1 MLFLPV
7 IIIKNKRL
15 ISFYSLIEAAFFL
28 VGHFFL
34 KGLGQIVLTLF
45 LFLYYPFFM
54 LKLAFMVLF
63 FFLGYFLADTKLVEI
78 PFKDMPYIEKLYEV
92 VDD

>member
-15 ISFYSLIEAAFFL
+15 ISFYSLIGAAFFL

-45 LFLYYPFFM
+45 LFLYYPFLKM
-54 LKLAFMVLF
+54 LKLFFMILF
-63 FFLGYFLADTKLVEI
+63 FFIGYFLADTGLVDI
-78 PFKDMPYIEKLYEV
+78 PFRNIPILESLYEV
-92 VDD
+92 VD